1 MRASKIGTVAAFLLS
16 LAVSSAHAQWLN
28 YPTPGIPRTKDGKPN
43 LINFQVENG
52 VYIVPKII
60 DSGYLAVGKKK
71 ITFTRHG

>member
-1 MRASKIGTVAAFLLS
+1 V
-16 LAVSSAHAQWLN
+16 
-28 YPTPGIPRTKDGKPN
+28 KDGKPN

-71 ITFTRHG
+71 ITFTRRGEGSA